1 MVAMERHPDRDGNGA
16 EPDNI
21 IALSRYRAQLGRGRK
36 LRRADALLSGP
47 DPERAIRALPGD
59 ELYYLIHE
67 TGLRDAGDILVHARP
82 EQVQIALDFALW
94 DRDQIV
100 PERLAEW
107 LEAMAE
113 APYERIGAWLAG
125 LDVELVALL
134 IRKTSRIYDLTQEEP
149 PEEPEGT
156 FFPTPD
162 GFFLIDVRGMPSGT
176 EGGGGDAGAP
186 ARV

>member
-1 MVAMERHPDRDGNGA
+1 SSVYIDRPMERHSDADDQ
-16 EPDNI
+16 PDNV

-36 LRRADALLSGP
+36 LRRAEALLSGA
-47 DPERAIRALPGD
+47 DPERAIRSLPGD

-82 EQVQIALDFALW
+82 EQVQVALDFALW

-100 PERLAEW
+100 PEHLAEW
-107 LEAMAE
+107 LEAMAD

-134 IRKTSRIYDLTQEEP
+134 IRKTSRIYDLSQEEP
-149 PEEPEGT
+149 PVEPEGIA
-156 FFPTPD
+156 FPTPD
-162 GFFLIDVRGMPSGT
+162 GFFLLDVHGFTGV
-176 EGGGGDAGAP
+176 AP
-186 ARV
+186 R

>member
-1 MVAMERHPDRDGNGA
+1 MEREDGDR
-16 EPDNI
+16 PDNV
-21 IALSRYRAQLGRGRK
+21 IALSRYRAQLSRGRK
-36 LRRADALLSGP
+36 MRRADVLLSGP

-67 TGLRDAGDILVHARP
+67 MGLKEAGDILVHARP

-107 LEAMAE
+107 LEAMAD

-134 IRKTSRIYDLTQEEP
+134 IRKTSRIYDLSQEEP
-149 PEEPEGT
+149 PVEPEGIA
-156 FFPTPD
+156 FPTPD
-162 GFFLIDVRGMPSGT
+162 GF
-176 EGGGGDAGAP
+176 
-186 ARV
+186 